1 MRSGGGRWQRGHTS
15 VTMQLKERICSMEQ
29 TLVVFK
35 PDAVMRGI
43 VGEILTRFERAGFK
57 VVGMKMVQPD
67 YEHFHGHYEGI
78 GTLKTRKGEE
88 IFESQLAAM
97 QVGPVIAMVLEGVE
111 AVEFV
116 RKMVGDTQPKTAL
129 PGTIRGDYAHVTYGQ
144 AASVGMGVANL
155 VHASATTDEAEKE
168 IAHWFSESELFD
180 YNTVHDMFTQPKK
193 K

>member
-1 MRSGGGRWQRGHTS
+1 
-15 VTMQLKERICSMEQ
+15 MEK

-57 VVGMKMVQPD
+57 MVGMKIVKPD
-67 YEHFHGHYEGI
+67 YDHFHGHYEGI
-78 GTLKTRKGEE
+78 GTLKTRKGDE
-88 IFESQLAAM
+88 IFESQLASM
-97 QVGPVIAMVLEGVE
+97 QVGPVIAVVLEGVE

-144 AASVGMGVANL
+144 ASQAGFGVANL
-155 VHASATTDEAEKE
+155 VHASATAKEAEQE
-168 IAHWFSESELFD
+168 IDHWFADRELFD
-180 YNTVHDMFTQPKK
+180 YSTVHEFFTQPKK
-193 K
+193 KAK